1 MVHFLTNIFVQEQ
14 EKIKR
19 KKALASTVE
28 ETVRVTANSIIQP
41 QYTGE
46 RLSTESCG
54 HSSANKPVSSAAAA
68 VRMPSPIN
76 APSFDRLK
84 QEKLKGSSSN
94 PMDHVRV
101 GDGTFPKKKVKRKPE
116 VESDETRVRAEKLPT
131 QQGEE
136 RQKSLKQAASLP
148 HKSNLQSNVL
158 PSLEQ
163 SS

>member
-1 MVHFLTNIFVQEQ
+1 M
-14 EKIKR
+14 
-19 KKALASTVE
+19 ASTVE